1 MLSVVTTVIWLFFTL
16 CFSDEAIKAR
26 PGSQERTD
34 ERNQEAGEDLNNTA
48 IQTNVNKLS
57 KQKGFIK
64 SILYNQVPLT
74 AFMNRRALLASST
87 IWMGF
92 SVVTFPMPFF
102 SLISDR
108 PGYQVSLQVT
118 GALLAFVIATLVS
131 VHVMKLVG
139 AKVITWFA
147 LALSMTACGI
157 LS

>member
-1 MLSVVTTVIWLFFTL
+1 MN
-16 CFSDEAIKAR
+16 R
-26 PGSQERTD
+26 
-34 ERNQEAGEDLNNTA
+34 TA

-74 AFMNRRALLASST
+74 AFLNRRALLASST

-118 GALLAFVIATLVS
+118 GALIIFVIATLVS

-147 LALSMTACGI
+147 LALSTTACGI

>member
-1 MLSVVTTVIWLFFTL
+1 M
-16 CFSDEAIKAR
+16 
-26 PGSQERTD
+26 
-34 ERNQEAGEDLNNTA
+34 
-48 IQTNVNKLS
+48 S

-74 AFMNRRALLASST
+74 AFLNRRSILASST

-102 SLISDR
+102 SLISER
-108 PGYQVSLQVT
+108 PGYQVSIQVT
-118 GALLAFVIATLVS
+118 GALLIFVVATLMS
-131 VHVMKLVG
+131 VHVMKLIG
-139 AKVITWFA
+139 AKTITWFA